1 MTAPVAPSARP
12 PGSIPKGSPHGL
24 IALGILTGAIPFF
37 VMQSLVPVLKNVTQ
51 VWLASLLPVLGASAA
66 VGLLV
71 GLGLP
76 RRQSW
81 YITFVFAFGCLL
93 LAAYAIGLALGA
105 AILLGLLPEASP
117 NLSFISVVNIV
128 LWLIISPLAWLLLRM
143 LRLKYW
149 QPWTTQSDWEAP
161 NKTPPSQ
168 TLLMSLKNRKR

>member
-1 MTAPVAPSARP
+1 MALSARP

-24 IALGILTGAIPFF
+24 IALGILTGVIPFF
-37 VMQSLVPVLKNVTQ
+37 VMQSLVPVLKNGTQ
-51 VWLASLLPVLGASAA
+51 IWLASLLPVLGASAA

-76 RRQSW
+76 RRRSW
-81 YITFVFAFGCLL
+81 YVTFVFAFGCLL

-105 AILLGLLPEASP
+105 VILLGLLPEAYP
-117 NLSFISVVNIV
+117 DLSFISVVNIV

-149 QPWTTQSDWEAP
+149 QPWTTQADWEAP
-161 NKTPPSQ
+161 TAPPQSQ
-168 TLLMSLKNRKR
+168 TLLTLLKDRNR